1 MKLTTS
7 IKPRR
12 DGTVTLAGKDGKSY
26 VFVDADGSGE
36 LTCEIEHEAT
46 LTMALASGNF
56 NPTNLSD
63 VPAATKLLDADVDP
77 EDDDPEDEDDPED
90 DDPEADMSAAPVEAN
105 TPPAALPR
113 KTRKPRA
120 SAAH

>member
-12 DGTVTLAGKDGKSY
+12 DGTVTLAGKDGKPY
-26 VFVDADGSGE
+26 VFVDADGTGE

-63 VPAATKLLDADVDP
+63 VPAATKLLDADDDP
-77 EDDDPEDEDDPED
+77 EDDDPEDDDPED

-105 TPPAALPR
+105 TPPAALPL
-113 KTRKPRA
+113 KARKPRA

>member
-1 MKLTTS
+1 
-7 IKPRR
+7 
-12 DGTVTLAGKDGKSY
+12 
-26 VFVDADGSGE
+26 
-36 LTCEIEHEAT
+36 
-46 LTMALASGNF
+46 MALASGNF

-63 VPAATKLLDADVDP
+63 VPAATKLLDAD
-77 EDDDPEDEDDPED
+77 DDPEDDDPED

-113 KTRKPRA
+113 KARKPRA

>member
-12 DGTVTLAGKDGKSY
+12 DGTVTLAGKDGKPY

-77 EDDDPEDEDDPED
+77 EDEDPED
-90 DDPEADMSAAPVEAN
+90 DDPEDEDPEIDMNAAPVEAN

-113 KTRKPRA
+113 KARKPRA

>member
-1 MKLTTS
+1 MKLSTS

-12 DGTVTLAGKDGKSY
+12 DGTVTLAGKDGKPY
-26 VFVDADGSGE
+26 VFVDADGTGE

-56 NPTNLSD
+56 NPTNLAD
-63 VPAATKLLDADVDP
+63 VPAATKLLDADV
-77 EDDDPEDEDDPED
+77 DPED

-105 TPPAALPR
+105 TPPAAQP
-113 KTRKPRA
+113 RKPRKA
-120 SAAH
+120 RATAAH